1 MSHQMNK
8 TQWIHFCDACG
19 VDISEKYTKCLSCS
33 KNKSRNKKKGRIRV
47 GNTGIDKRVKD

>member
-19 VDISEKYTKCLSCS
+19 VDISKKYTRCFSCS